1 MLWMFSNNVDILSL
15 PLLICGLFI
24 YKSINSEGY
33 LHLKLENI
41 SKKWLMNSHYR
52 YDNSIMVEQRAK
64 SYAQFPHIVI
74 FTYYVCENYE

>member
-1 MLWMFSNNVDILSL
+1 
-15 PLLICGLFI
+15 
-24 YKSINSEGY
+24 
-33 LHLKLENI
+33 
-41 SKKWLMNSHYR
+41 MNSHYR